1 MAGPSQLRGLIFK
14 RNGGLSLSII
24 SLAHIFTQKILC
36 AENEAVDNGLI
47 QPLFKMKRKVRA
59 LKFRDG

>member
-36 AENEAVDNGLI
+36 AENGAVDNGLI
-47 QPLFKMKRKVRA
+47 QPLF
-59 LKFRDG
+59 